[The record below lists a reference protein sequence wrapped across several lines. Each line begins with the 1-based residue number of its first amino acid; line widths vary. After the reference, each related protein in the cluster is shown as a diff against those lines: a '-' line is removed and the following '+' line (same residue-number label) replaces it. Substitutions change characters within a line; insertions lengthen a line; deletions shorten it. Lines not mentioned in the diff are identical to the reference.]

1 MQKIL
6 KKSFIPHVW
15 NLPNLHLWKDGKCYR
30 MTCIWNHRGSK
41 QDRIHVKIHL
51 QIKTGVWSV
60 FCCLCNGDD
69 IRDGAS
75 SARSIKTVMLT
86 LPGHSLC
93 ELSLC
98 TASVAPC
105 AAAWPL
111 SWALDPHCCP
121 SALCPNCHRHVHGCV
136 CEFHTLI
143 SLHTLIS
150 VRQYHCQARHTEVLP
165 DSSLS
170 FIPRSK
176 HCCL

>member
-1 MQKIL
+1 MKPAKSPPL
-6 KKSFIPHVW
+6 KGWQVLQNDMHMESQRLETGQNTCQNTSPDKNRCLERLLLSVQWWRHPRWCFLCPFH
-15 NLPNLHLWKDGKCYR
+15 KDGDAHPA
-30 MTCIWNHRGSK
+30 W
-41 QDRIHVKIHL
+41 
-51 QIKTGVWSV
+51 
-60 FCCLCNGDD
+60 
-69 IRDGAS
+69 
-75 SARSIKTVMLT
+75 
-86 LPGHSLC
+86 HSLC

-98 TASVAPC
+98 TASAAPC

-165 DSSLS
+165 DSSLP